1 MEKFCGQTV
10 EKQWGVKSF
19 WDKVFEDN
27 MIIVCTAE
35 ILFRCLHHAY
45 IQMERINL
53 LIFDECHHAKKN
65 HPYGRIIKDFYAPIE
80 NHSRRPRIFGMTA
93 SPVDAQT
100 NVQLAAKELEGLLHS
115 EIAKIA
121 PADRPPVRPVRG
133 SIVCDVS
140 GSLITSSYVRE
151 GEIQALYS
159 TYTFRMIDSVITSV
173 YGIPCNNPSYERY
186 PTSGSYTT
194 DVYNTAG

>member
-1 MEKFCGQTV
+1 MNSIEQRYIRTADTLKTVKAERGKSPPSSSSQREK
-10 EKQWGVKSF
+10 EKESGEAWPGPRSS
-19 WDKVFEDN
+19 
-27 MIIVCTAE
+27 A
-35 ILFRCLHHAY
+35 HAN
-45 IQMERINL
+45 E
-53 LIFDECHHAKKN
+53 
-65 HPYGRIIKDFYAPIE
+65 
-80 NHSRRPRIFGMTA
+80 T
-93 SPVDAQT
+93 
-100 NVQLAAKELEGLLHS
+100 LLHS

-140 GSLITSSYVRE
+140 GSLIASSYVRE